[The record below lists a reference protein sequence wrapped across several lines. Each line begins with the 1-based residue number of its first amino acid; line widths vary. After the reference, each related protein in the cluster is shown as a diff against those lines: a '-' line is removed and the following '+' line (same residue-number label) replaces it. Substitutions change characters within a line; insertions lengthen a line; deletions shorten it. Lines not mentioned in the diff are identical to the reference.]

1 MENGLWFKIKE
12 SMENEKEL
20 SGEISS
26 RGSSE
31 FSDPTYNVLQLVNA
45 AVKRLDDLSTERS
58 ERTKEIFSLHKEILN
73 LHVMYGEKL
82 SVAES
87 KRIDA
92 IRAVDVGA
100 VAIASERATQ
110 QATVLA
116 NQVAASAETLRTLV
130 ATTAGTVAAQLQSVS
145 NQLADRIALLEKSQ
159 YETKGSGQ
167 GRKEGGQD
175 IKSWVVL
182 VILVAGFILTYFILK
197 PK

>member
-1 MENGLWFKIKE
+1 MGEE
-12 SMENEKEL
+12 EKTNDL
-20 SGEISS
+20 NVSTK
-26 RGSSE
+26 GSSE
-31 FSDPTYNVLQLVNA
+31 FTDPTKNVLQLVNA
-45 AVKRLDDLSTERS
+45 AVKRLDDLGSAER
-58 ERTKEIFSLHKEILN
+58 EKNKEIIALNKEILN
-73 LHVMYGEKL
+73 LHVVYGEKL

-182 VILVAGFILTYFILK
+182 AIMIAGFVLTYFVLK
-197 PK
+197 TKT